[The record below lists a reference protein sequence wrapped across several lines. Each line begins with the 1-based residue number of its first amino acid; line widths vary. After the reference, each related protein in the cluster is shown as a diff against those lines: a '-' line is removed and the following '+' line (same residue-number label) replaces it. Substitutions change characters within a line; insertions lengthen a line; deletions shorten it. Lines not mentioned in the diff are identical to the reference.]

1 MNKTEPIKLY
11 LVAEFEAV
19 SSVEEARRR
28 LDAFRESA
36 MPSQNYGITLYE
48 NTDQRPHCGA
58 GLRPLS

>member
-28 LDAFRESA
+28 LDAFRESV

-48 NTDQRPHCGA
+48 DTDHNKT
-58 GLRPLS
+58 